1 MTILIFIKLFDFC
14 RVLFWGGVGVLLLV
28 RFTVKATNMAADLDN
43 QGHPPLQ
50 YRVAEKKGGGGGA
63 QEVEAWV
70 SLKIHKWSFLPI
82 KFKLDAVEINF
93 KFQL

>member
-50 YRVAEKKGGGGGA
+50 YRVAEKKKRGGGGA
-63 QEVEAWV
+63 RGGGMGFIENTQVEFFAYQ
-70 SLKIHKWSFLPI
+70 IQI
-82 KFKLDAVEINF
+82 GCCGD
-93 KFQL
+93 